1 MPDACTTEQLVGA
14 INAAC
19 DDLPAMPLWKSGTV
33 SGLRS
38 KVGAGVP
45 AFDAKEALR
54 QERESFTLEDAMAY
68 LRDDS
73 QGAFSSAFVGVGNAI
88 GAVGTF
94 KTKLFK
100 PSWSAEVNPVQQ
112 KIWAAFTKTVCL
124 GNFFELDPCEL
135 PWVFLLILTL
145 PCTDYSTAGSRR
157 GDAGD
162 TGWMFLEAIRRVLS
176 MPKLPR
182 IIEIET
188 ADGIMTTNGGKE
200 LAMAVAM
207 LSEFYVVKVRKV
219 SVALHGSIS
228 HRKRMVM
235 ICIDKDFRRGE

>member
-1 MPDACTTEQLVGA
+1 
-14 INAAC
+14 
-19 DDLPAMPLWKSGTV
+19 
-33 SGLRS
+33 
-38 KVGAGVP
+38 
-45 AFDAKEALR
+45 
-54 QERESFTLEDAMAY
+54 MAY

-73 QGAFSSAFVGVGNAI
+73 KAFSSAFVGVGVGI

-94 KTKLFK
+94 KTRLFK
-100 PSWSAEVNPVQQ
+100 PKWSAEVNPTQQ
-112 KIWAAFTKTVCL
+112 KIWAAFTKTVAL
-124 GNFFELDPCEL
+124 GNFFELDPAEL

-145 PCTDYSTAGSRR
+145 PCTDYSTAGKRK

-162 TGWMFLEAIRRVLS
+162 TGWMFLEAIRRVLT

-182 IIEIET
+182 IIEVET
-188 ADGIMTTNGGKE
+188 ADGIMTTNNGKE

-235 ICIDKDFRRGE
+235 ICIDKTFAGANDFEMPAPTWGTHGKLACARDVAVDDAVGTGHTRCQTHIPWLPSHEVRYV